1 MPTTTARAKEAA
13 GLIFPTDVAKKKVIT
28 AVIIDVAATVE
39 PSTFIGTIG
48 TAISLHLIVIHNA
61 GHLNKKQQGMY
72 KAQGAGMADLKF
84 TILRLSP
91 YAKDR

>member
-39 PSTFIGTIG
+39 LSTFIGTIG
-48 TAISLHLIVIHNA
+48 TEISLHLIVIHNA
-61 GHLNKKQQGMY
+61 GHLNKKQQGMC
-72 KAQGAGMADLKF
+72 KAQGAGMADLQF
-84 TILRLSP
+84 TILIVIPLCE
-91 YAKDR
+91 